1 MSRPLIFISYSHKD
15 EEEDKEK
22 KLKDRLISQLGV
34 AERQGQ
40 FDVWWDNHIP
50 AGDDWDSIIQ
60 AKLKTA
66 RVAILMVTA
75 HFLRSDYVLT
85 KEIPVLLER
94 RKTEGVLVFPILT
107 RPCDWENVE
116 WLREIQMRPTP
127 PHPLSTG
134 TGDEI
139 DGVLANIAKEI
150 REWIKK
156 DENKF
161 AISPKTTFE
170 RPKTL
175 QPKFG
180 PSLLSENYLAIKEE
194 VGKLDDFTDL
204 YYQTDTWLNKLTAL
218 GKKIDEVNKEI
229 NKQPTP
235 LGKKFEE
242 TSKELTDKSRV
253 MEDVRRAIRLIT
265 GEEGLISKFDEAF
278 DEISGQLKTFTDS
291 ISDLTQKQ
299 KELDK
304 VILRLASGIVGI
316 MNQEKIENLRQIKRS
331 LHSICSDVGIKL
343 DEYENEPVST
353 EALENYY
360 IKIRSIFQGLKNSLP
375 LNDLR
380 RAPESLRL
388 SLYEEIRGSVK
399 ILTTLTAMS
408 KEVQQQ

>member
-15 EEEDKEK
+15 EETWKDPLVRQLSVAQQQGLLELWDDRRIDAGENWFEEIIKAIEDGCIAILLVSENSLTSQFILNQEVPRMLNRLGTG
-22 KLKDRLISQLGV
+22 KLKLY
-34 AERQGQ
+34 
-40 FDVWWDNHIP
+40 P
-50 AGDDWDSIIQ
+50 II
-60 AKLKTA
+60 
-66 RVAILMVTA
+66 V
-75 HFLRSDYVLT
+75 
-85 KEIPVLLER
+85 E
-94 RKTEGVLVFPILT
+94 
-107 RPCDWENVE
+107 PCDWGAVE
-116 WLREIQMRPTP
+116 WLKQMNLRPR
-127 PHPLSTG
+127 
-134 TGDEI
+134 
-139 DGVLANIAKEI
+139 DGRPVGETKDKERTKYQISLDLLEIAKEI
-150 REWIKK
+150 RQLIETIPT
-156 DENKF
+156 
-161 AISPKTTFE
+161 SPKTTFE

-242 TSKELTDKSRV
+242 TSKEITDKSRV

-291 ISDLTQKQ
+291 INDLTQKQ

-353 EALENYY
+353 EALENHY
-360 IKIRSIFQGLKNSLP
+360 IKIRSIFQGLKNSLL